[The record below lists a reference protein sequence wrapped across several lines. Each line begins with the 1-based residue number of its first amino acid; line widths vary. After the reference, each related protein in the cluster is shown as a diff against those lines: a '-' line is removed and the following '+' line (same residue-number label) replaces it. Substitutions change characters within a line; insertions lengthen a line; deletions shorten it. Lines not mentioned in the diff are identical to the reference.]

1 MAIRPPKFRER
12 FLTSSNTS
20 WCSFESGE
28 SCSFNRQSLGQ
39 DRSYEYAGEKFT
51 WLIGVKTPQFFYT
64 VKKKFVA
71 GQLTLQKIRR
81 KFFPSQIF

>member
-1 MAIRPPKFRER
+1 
-12 FLTSSNTS
+12 
-20 WCSFESGE
+20 
-28 SCSFNRQSLGQ
+28 LGQ